1 MYADDVVI
9 FVIPARND
17 ITNLAFIL
25 RNFGEVTGLTTN
37 LLKTSVVPISCEAV
51 SLDDTLSGFPVQCT
65 NFPIKYL
72 GLPLTVQRLRK
83 VDFQP
88 FLDKAA
94 SKLAGWQGR
103 HLTQAGRICLT
114 KLVLSSLP
122 IYLLSVLKAPKEI
135 LDDLDKVRKKF
146 IWAGDNTLT
155 G

>member
-1 MYADDVVI
+1 MYADDAVI
-9 FVIPARND
+9 FVKPTRND
-17 ITNLAFIL
+17 ITNLALIL

-37 LLKTSVVPISCEAV
+37 LLKTSVVPISCEGV

-72 GLPLTVQRLRK
+72 GLPLTMRRLQK
-83 VDFQP
+83 ADFQP
-88 FLDKAA
+88 LLDKTT

-103 HLTQAGRICLT
+103 YLSQAGRICLT